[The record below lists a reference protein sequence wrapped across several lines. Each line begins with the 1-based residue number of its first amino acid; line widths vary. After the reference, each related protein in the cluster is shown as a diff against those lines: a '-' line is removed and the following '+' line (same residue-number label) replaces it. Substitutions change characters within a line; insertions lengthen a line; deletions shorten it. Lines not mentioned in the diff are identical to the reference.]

1 MISNIIN
8 DSKAAEAE
16 AIRGEETA
24 QKAYEA
30 FVQDTNT
37 STEEKSKD
45 LVSKSEEKGKTEVAV
60 VETKKELEGVMG
72 ELEALYNEN
81 ADLHKSCD
89 FILKN
94 FEVRQTAR
102 DEEIEAL
109 KQSIAMFSGASFG
122 AFLQKD

>member
-8 DSKAAEAE
+8 DAKAMEAE

-24 QKAYEA
+24 QKAYES
-30 FVQDTNT
+30 FVMDTNAAI
-37 STEEKSKD
+37 EEKSKD
-45 LVSKSEEKGKTEVAV
+45 LVSKGEEKGKAEEAMVQ
-60 VETKKELEGVMG
+60 KKSELESVMG
-72 ELEALYNEN
+72 ELEQLYNEN

-94 FEVRQTAR
+94 FETRQTAR
-102 DEEIEAL
+102 EEEVEAL

-122 AFLQKD
+122 ALLQQ